1 MIQWHLK
8 LSNWRAYSRLMRMEK
23 PIGIYLLLWP
33 TFWALWIAAEGMP
46 SWHHF
51 IVFSLGV
58 VIMRAAGCVINDYA
72 DRDFDGHVERTKLR
86 PIPAG
91 DATAKEALQLFTLL
105 IVLAFALVL
114 TLDIKTILLSFVALL
129 LAASYPFM
137 KRYTHFP
144 QIVLGA
150 AFSWSIPMAFMAVSG
165 ELSAT
170 VWLLYLANLAWTVAY
185 DTYYAMVDREDDLK
199 IGVKSTAI
207 AFGRYDLIAIL
218 LLQIIMLASFIAI
231 GQLHQM
237 SWPFYLALALSTLMF
252 IKQFWSSRLRDRQA
266 CFKAFLDNHYVGL
279 AVFLGIAAHYFFV

>member
-1 MIQWHLK
+1 
-8 LSNWRAYSRLMRMEK
+8 
-23 PIGIYLLLWP
+23 
-33 TFWALWIAAEGMP
+33 
-46 SWHHF
+46 
-51 IVFSLGV
+51 
-58 VIMRAAGCVINDYA
+58 MRAAGCVINDYA

-91 DATAKEALQLFTLL
+91 EATAKEALQLFTLL

-207 AFGRYDLIAIL
+207 AFGRFDLVAIL
-218 LLQIIMLASFIAI
+218 LLQIITLANFIAI

-237 SWPFYLALALSTLMF
+237 SWPFYLALALSALMF

-279 AVFLGIAAHYFFV
+279 AVFLGIAAHYFIV